1 MQLTDRVY
9 LIGSGS
15 EGFQMTGHFDC
26 HVYLI
31 AGKDELAVIDA
42 GAGMAVSQIVENIRR
57 HGFEANQVRHLL
69 LTHAHMDHVGGAAK
83 LRAALGDPRVY
94 IHADCAEFLRKGDE
108 VGTSWNVAKE
118 VWGFPKDFRF
128 EACAV
133 DVELQDGDVVRVGE
147 FLLQTIATPGHSIG
161 HVSFLMEE
169 GGRRILFGGDHVF
182 FGGRIR
188 LQKLWIVTC
197 KPTSR
202 ASKNCATPEST
213 CCCPAMGPSC
223 SVTVKSTSI
232 THSGLSISYWSH
244 PTTSVSATR
253 DRIYLLTPRC
263 KCPIVAYD
271 IED

>member
-42 GAGMAVSQIVENIRR
+42 GAGMAVSQIVENIRH

-147 FLLQTIATPGHSIG
+147 FFLQTIATPGHSIG

-188 LQKLWIVTC
+188 LQKLWDCDLQTHL
-197 KPTSR
+197 
-202 ASKNCATPEST
+202 ESLEKLRN
-213 CCCPAMGPSC
+213 ARIDVLLPSHG
-223 SVTVKSTSI
+223 TF
-232 THSGLSISYWSH
+232 
-244 PTTSVSATR
+244 
-253 DRIYLLTPRC
+253 LLNHGQKHIDYALRFVDQLLVPPNYFC
-263 KCPIVAYD
+263 IGDPG
-271 IED
+271 